1 MDCITPKLVHLTMHP
16 PIVNLYCAL
25 VLKWYIFSSTTKST
39 WKFLSNNGKCK
50 YKCSFEWI
58 WDNVIYVNPCFVTPW
73 GSKARDL
80 SVKNGTQCMVQQT
93 TSWIKNWILAIIWYG
108 LFAYFV
114 FLQISIQLVSKIFSS
129 VMKSSYVYKYWI
141 LILIPIC
148 GL

>member
-1 MDCITPKLVHLTMHP
+1 
-16 PIVNLYCAL
+16 
-25 VLKWYIFSSTTKST
+25 
-39 WKFLSNNGKCK
+39 
-50 YKCSFEWI
+50 
-58 WDNVIYVNPCFVTPW
+58 
-73 GSKARDL
+73 
-80 SVKNGTQCMVQQT
+80 MVQQT